1 MYIQRCSIQ
10 PSHRA
15 LRPDSRPNFEKRC
28 HIIPVPVKTILK
40 VLYAAVFKGTT
51 NLLRLNT
58 VRGNKSAFEPLKRTT
73 TPPAAAGPQTCL
85 LGS

>member
-51 NLLRLNT
+51 SSRCEP
-58 VRGNKSAFEPLKRTT
+58 FEVEHRKRK
-73 TPPAAAGPQTCL
+73 QIRF
-85 LGS
+85 